1 MRTTLTIAAGLVFA
15 VSPLAQASQDNPPAT
30 RYGIEIRPKKYPQ
43 GTPKE
48 ALTSVLAAIE
58 ENKIAYLLA
67 HLADPEFVDKRV
79 KDSHRGNFDE
89 FVKETSTKIADNP
102 SGVKE
107 LQQFL
112 NSGEWQE
119 NGNSA
124 AVKLKDFKDRQIFF
138 RKIGN
143 RWFMENKQKEESKK

>member
-1 MRTTLTIAAGLVFA
+1 MRTALSIVSGLVFTLS
-15 VSPLAQASQDNPPAT
+15 VLALTTQDPQSAT
-30 RYGIEIRPKKYPQ
+30 RFGIEIRPKKYPQ
-43 GTPKE
+43 STPKE
-48 ALTSVLAAIE
+48 ALTSVLASIE
-58 ENKIAYLLA
+58 ENKIGYLLA
-67 HLADPEFVDKRV
+67 HLADPDFVDKRV

-89 FVKETSTKIADNP
+89 LVKETSTKIADNP

-112 NSGEWQE
+112 NAGEWQE
-119 NGNSA
+119 SGNSA
-124 AVKLKDFKDRQIFF
+124 VVTLKDFKDRQIFF